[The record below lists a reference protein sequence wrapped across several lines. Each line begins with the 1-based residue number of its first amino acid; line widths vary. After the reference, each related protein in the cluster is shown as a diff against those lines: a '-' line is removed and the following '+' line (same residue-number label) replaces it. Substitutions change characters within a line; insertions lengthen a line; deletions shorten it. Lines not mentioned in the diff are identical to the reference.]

1 MKQLS
6 LRLFSHLQDLAKLL
20 VEFQGL
26 YFHSKHFFFFFF
38 NIVHKLYTPYSHVH
52 THRHMHTYRG
62 RYSSSIAWHSW
73 GGTGGW
79 RVKDKISAIMIVR
92 EMHFLL
98 PRSEVD
104 CSWRGKAGR
113 RTRTVV
119 NLKNIRRMPLHKENL
134 LGPKTH
140 TNNLH
145 RLSLGSFFLRELD
158 GALRYSACW
167 DQFTDAGFVQPSGTS
182 ALADLQAHCWLVQHT
197 LIHTGSEDLW
207 PLDPGWQHSVF
218 SPPMKREC
226 RL

>member
-26 YFHSKHFFFFFF
+26 YFHNKHFWLFFF
-38 NIVHKLYTPYSHVH
+38 NIVHKLYTPHNHVH

-62 RYSSSIAWHSW
+62 RYSSSIAWHNW

-79 RVKDKISAIMIVR
+79 RVKDKISAIMIVC
-92 EMHFLL
+92 EKHFLL

-119 NLKNIRRMPLHKENL
+119 NLKNIRRMPLHCIK
-134 LGPKTH
+134 KIFWDQRRTH
-140 TNNLH
+140 TIYTEQQCPSGQN
-145 RLSLGSFFLRELD
+145 RLSLESFFSERTRWCF
-158 GALRYSACW
+158 ALLCLLGSVHR
-167 DQFTDAGFVQPSGTS
+167 
-182 ALADLQAHCWLVQHT
+182 CWLCSAFRDQCSGWLTST
-197 LIHTGSEDLW
+197 LLTRTARTYTHL
-207 PLDPGWQHSVF
+207 
-218 SPPMKREC
+218 
-226 RL
+226 